1 MGNITDAIR
10 LIRKQL
16 AMYQSPRFYHDLATM
31 LVMRTEVDASAAS
44 QVLVI
49 NP

>member
-44 QVLVI
+44 QVLVM
-49 NP
+49 NT